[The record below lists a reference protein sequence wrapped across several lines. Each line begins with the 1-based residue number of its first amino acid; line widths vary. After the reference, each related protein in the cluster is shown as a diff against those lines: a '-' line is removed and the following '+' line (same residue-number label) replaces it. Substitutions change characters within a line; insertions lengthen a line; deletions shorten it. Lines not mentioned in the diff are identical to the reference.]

1 MRLHAEVLKAT
12 GSSTNIPSILLF
24 SAGGLIISLPPPFSI
39 EVLTM
44 PVAVEFSTIPEMFQK
59 LTAKFAGEAKPVLM
73 HKTDGVYKGIS
84 YKELRR
90 TVELF
95 AFGLASLGLKR
106 GDRVSIIAENRPEW
120 VVVDQAVVL
129 LGGIVVPI
137 YPTMTAKQNEYIFN
151 DAGVRFVVVS
161 NQFQLNKVLKVK
173 SGVRTLE
180 RVVIMSER
188 EPLSDPDTLGFAQLI
203 AMGEKHE
210 KEDPDHLNASLAMV
224 APGDLLTVIYTSGT
238 TGNPKGVMLT
248 HANLCSNIIA
258 SADIIQLGPTDTLL
272 SFLPLSHSFERMAGY
287 YTALACGSTIA
298 YAESVE
304 TVRDNM
310 LEVKPTVV
318 TTVPRLFERIHSRV
332 IKQVESGSIVKQKI
346 FRWALAV
353 GRDYASATRKGKVGS
368 LLRAK
373 HLVADRLVF
382 HKLKERTGG
391 RMRFFVSG
399 GAALARE
406 FGEFFDAVG
415 LKIIEGYGLT
425 ESSPV
430 ISVNRLDN
438 YRFGTVGKSIRD
450 VEVRI
455 AHDGEI
461 LARGPNIMRGYW
473 NDAKATREVL
483 DDEGWLHTGDI
494 GVIDAEGFL
503 HITDRKKHLF
513 VSSGGKNIAPQP
525 IENLFLSSKYI
536 EQFMLIGD
544 RRMFLTALIVPDFDA
559 LREFADARRIA
570 YADNADLASHPEI
583 NALIENDIGGIQKD
597 LANFERVRKFT
608 LLEKQFSIEDGELT
622 PTQKVRRKVIEEK
635 YAHLIDGMYK
645 GIN

>member
-1 MRLHAEVLKAT
+1 MSVVVR
-12 GSSTNIPSILLF
+12 
-24 SAGGLIISLPPPFSI
+24 
-39 EVLTM
+39 
-44 PVAVEFSTIPEMFQK
+44 FSTIAEMF
-59 LTAKFAGEAKPVLM
+59 LNITAACASEKKPVLM
-73 HKTDGVYKGIS
+73 HKVDGVYKGIGYS
-84 YKELRR
+84 ELREK
-90 TVELF
+90 VELF
-95 AFGLASLGLKR
+95 AFGLASMGLKR

-120 VVVDQAVVL
+120 VIADQAIVA
-129 LGGIVVPI
+129 LGGVTVPI

-161 NQFQLNKVLKVK
+161 NQFQLNKVVKVIGEAK
-173 SGVRTLE
+173 SLE
-180 RVVIMSER
+180 QIILMTEKGPIT
-188 EPLSDPDTLGFAQLI
+188 EPKTIAFSGLY
-203 AMGEKHE
+203 AMGEKHR
-210 KEDPDHLNASLAMV
+210 KEDPDHLTMSRKMIT
-224 APGDLLTVIYTSGT
+224 PEDLLTLIYTSGT

-258 SADIIQLGPTDTLL
+258 SAEVIGLCPTDTLL

-287 YTALACGSTIA
+287 YTAMACGCTIA
-298 YAESVE
+298 YAETVE

-310 LEVKPTVV
+310 LEVRPTVV

-332 IKQVESGSIVKQKI
+332 IKQVESGPETKKKI
-346 FRWALAV
+346 FYWALGI
-353 GRDYASATRKGKVGS
+353 GREYALQSKAGRVNP
-368 LLRAK
+368 LLKAK
-373 HLVADRLVF
+373 HLVADRLVYS
-382 HKLKERTGG
+382 KLRERTGG

-406 FGEFFDAVG
+406 FGEFFEAVG
-415 LKIIEGYGLT
+415 LTIIEGYGLT
-425 ESSPV
+425 ETSPV
-430 ISVNRLDN
+430 ISANRIEA
-438 YRFGTVGKSIRD
+438 YRFGTVGMPIPG

-455 AHDGEI
+455 ASDGEI
-461 LARGPNIMRGYW
+461 LTRGPHIMRGYW
-473 NDAKATREVL
+473 NNPAATKEVI
-483 DDEGWLHTGDI
+483 DGEGWLHTGDI

-559 LREFADARRIA
+559 LKEYADARGIP
-570 YADNADLASHPEI
+570 YTNTSDLASHPEI
-583 NALIENDIGGIQKD
+583 NSLIETDIGNIQKD
-597 LANFERVRKFT
+597 LANYERVRKFT

-622 PTQKVRRKVIEEK
+622 PTQKVRRKVVEEK
-635 YAHLIDGMYK
+635 YQNLIDGMYE